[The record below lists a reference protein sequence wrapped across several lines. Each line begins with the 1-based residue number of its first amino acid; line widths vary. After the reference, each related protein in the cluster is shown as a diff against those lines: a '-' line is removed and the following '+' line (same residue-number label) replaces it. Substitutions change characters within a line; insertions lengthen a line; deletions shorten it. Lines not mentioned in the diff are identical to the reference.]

1 MFHFGHARALM
12 QAKNSFPTDVYLM
25 VGGTCLCFVSSIF
38 QIALFELA
46 VLTLCDVSLDGL
58 GQVIHIR

>member
-1 MFHFGHARALM
+1 M